1 MVRFAF
7 GMALCAG
14 EERAAAS
21 AIAGSSRSRALPEL
35 GRKQRTGE
43 LR

>member
-14 EERAAAS
+14 KRAAAS
-21 AIAGSSRSRALPEL
+21 AIARSSRSRALPEL
-35 GRKQRTGE
+35 GRKQRAGD
-43 LR
+43 